1 MSKPKERRAEVK
13 GGEEEMKVTE
23 NEIKNSKQ
31 WEAGWKLEGSAE
43 HENKIT
49 EFDSLRIIE
58 QTIAIAVP
66 DKLMEEIVGH
76 QNMIN
81 ACKRI
86 ISNNGSHG
94 IDGMSV
100 KEFMPYFI
108 EHEEEIRKSVLEG
121 KYKPQ
126 PTRRVEIPKE
136 DGTMRKLGIPTVL
149 DRVIQQSIAQVL
161 SPIYEPQFSE
171 NSFGFRPNRSQ
182 HKAIR
187 KAQKYIQEGYIEG
200 ISIDLEKYFDTVNHS
215 KLIQILSETIKDG
228 RVISLIHKYLN
239 AGVMNEEVYEATEEG
254 FAQGGNISPLLS
266 NIMLDVL
273 DKELERRGLRFVR
286 FADDTIIFVKSRKS
300 AERVSEGI
308 TEFIEKKLKL
318 KVNQDKTKVG
328 KATQMKYLGF
338 SFYIASGRNVRIRI
352 HPISIKK
359 MENRIR
365 EITKRNNGHG
375 YRRLKEELRK
385 YIVGWV
391 NYFKIA
397 DMRAI
402 LQRIDSWL
410 RHKIRCYI
418 WKSWKTYKGRNKR
431 LKQLGAS
438 EEQAKMLA
446 GSRKGL
452 WATSGFQDLNFIITK
467 ERLERAGYPTFIK
480 YYL

>member
-1 MSKPKERRAEVK
+1 
-13 GGEEEMKVTE
+13 MKVTE
-23 NEIKNSKQ
+23 NEVKNSKQ
-31 WEAGWKLEGSAE
+31 RKAGWKSEGNAE

-49 EFDSLRIIE
+49 KFDSLRITE
-58 QTIAIAVP
+58 QAIAIAVP
-66 DKLMEEIVGH
+66 DKLMEEILGH
-76 QNMIN
+76 QNMII

-86 ISNNGSHG
+86 IRNNGSHG

-100 KEFMPYFI
+100 KELMPYFI
-108 EHEEEIRKSVLEG
+108 EHEEKIRESVLAG

-161 SPIYEPQFSE
+161 SPIYEPQFSD

-182 HKAIR
+182 HKAMR
-187 KAQKYIQEGYIEG
+187 RAQEYIQEGYKEA
-200 ISIDLEKYFDTVNHS
+200 ISIDLEKYFDMVNHS

-239 AGVMNEEVYEATEEG
+239 AGVMNEGVYEATEEG

-266 NIMLDVL
+266 NVMLDKL
-273 DKELERRGLRFVR
+273 DKELERRELRFVR
-286 FADDTIIFVKSRKS
+286 FADDTLIFVKSRKS
-300 AERVSEGI
+300 AVRVSEGI
-308 TEFIEKKLKL
+308 TKFIEMKLKL
-318 KVNQDKTKVG
+318 KVNQGKTKVG

-338 SFYIASGRNVRIRI
+338 SFYIASGRKARIRI
-352 HPISIKK
+352 HPKSITK
-359 MENRIR
+359 MKNRIR
-365 EITKRNNGHG
+365 EITKRSNGHG
-375 YRRLKEELRK
+375 YKRLKKELK
-385 YIVGWV
+385 EFIVGWV

-397 DMRAI
+397 DMRKS
-402 LQRIDSWL
+402 LQRIDEWL

-418 WKSWKTYKGRNKR
+418 WKSWKTYRGRNKR
-431 LKQLGAS
+431 LRQLGAS

-452 WATSGFQDLNFIITK
+452 WATSGFRDLNFIITNK
-467 ERLERAGYPTFIK
+467 RLERAGYPTFMK

>member
-1 MSKPKERRAEVK
+1 
-13 GGEEEMKVTE
+13 MKVTD
-23 NEIKNSKQ
+23 NGVKNSKQ
-31 WEAGWKLEGSAE
+31 RGAGCKSEGSAE
-43 HENKIT
+43 HDNKIT
-49 EFDSLRIIE
+49 EFNSLKITE

-66 DKLMEEIVGH
+66 DKLMEEILGH
-76 QNMIN
+76 QNMTI

-86 ISNNGSHG
+86 IRNNGSHG

-100 KEFMPYFI
+100 KELMPYFI
-108 EHEEEIRKSVLEG
+108 EHEEEIRESVLAG

-161 SPIYEPQFSE
+161 SPIYEPQFSD

-182 HKAIR
+182 HKAMR
-187 KAQKYIQEGYIEG
+187 RAQEYIQEGYKEA

-239 AGVMNEEVYEATEEG
+239 AGVMNEGVYEATEEG

-266 NIMLDVL
+266 NVMLDKL
-273 DKELERRGLRFVR
+273 DKELERRELRFVR
-286 FADDTIIFVKSRKS
+286 FADDTLIFVKSRKS
-300 AERVSEGI
+300 AVRVSEGI
-308 TEFIEKKLKL
+308 TKFIEKKLKL

-338 SFYIASGRNVRIRI
+338 SFYIASGRKARIRI
-352 HPISIKK
+352 HPKSITK
-359 MENRIR
+359 MKNRIR
-365 EITKRNNGHG
+365 EITKRSNGHG
-375 YRRLKEELRK
+375 YKRLKKELK
-385 YIVGWV
+385 ELIVGWV

-397 DMRAI
+397 DMRKS
-402 LQRIDSWL
+402 LQRIDEWL

-418 WKSWKTYKGRNKR
+418 WKSWKIYRGRNKR
-431 LKQLGAS
+431 LRQLGAS

-452 WATSGFQDLNFIITK
+452 WATSGFQDLNFIITNK
-467 ERLERAGYPTFIK
+467 RLERAGYPTFMK